1 MSYFHRDVIPFRLI
15 TLPVGAAPLANAMR
29 IAKQT
34 ASVFENRSVPFS
46 QTLNFVSLSGKTTEE
61 LTLFRVRMAACI
73 FWLSAALHYSQC
85 SFLRRVRNVS
95 VSSSSM
101 KVHEIALAV
110 ANVVG
115 IVVYLILA
123 SRGWRIP
130 EEQGLIPIVGE
141 PFVWALALPV
151 LGLFIL
157 VDSIWGVLLVR
168 ERTPEKWRW
177 WLATV
182 IAWVIAIG
190 IDFSHH

>member
-1 MSYFHRDVIPFRLI
+1 M
-15 TLPVGAAPLANAMR
+15 N
-29 IAKQT
+29 
-34 ASVFENRSVPFS
+34 
-46 QTLNFVSLSGKTTEE
+46 
-61 LTLFRVRMAACI
+61 VR
-73 FWLSAALHYSQC
+73 
-85 SFLRRVRNVS
+85 
-95 VSSSSM
+95 
-101 KVHEIALAV
+101 EIALAV

-177 WLATV
+177 WLGSV
-182 IAWVIAIG
+182 LGWVVAIG